1 MTDDVYIVTIYGGYA
16 GPVTIIEP
24 EYASRAISQL
34 RSGGRKVKVF
44 RDRDEYLA
52 FLEHDAAERRKN
64 ALLQMSEMA
73 FTECAR

>member
-44 RDRDEYLA
+44 RDRDKYLA

-64 ALLQMSEMA
+64 ALLQMNEMA
-73 FTECAR
+73 FTECVR